1 MAVTE
6 TPAPRDAKAGT
17 RPPVW
22 ITGTVIALVIA
33 VVALVAIWGIAL
45 PITPPGVVCAAILP
59 PSAGCAGDARL
70 LPATV
75 WSLLITGA
83 VFATLLLGRRRSWG
97 ALAGVALTAIISFA
111 GCLATFHIRL
121 LLFA

>member
-22 ITGTVIALVIA
+22 IAGTAIALVIA
-33 VVALVAIWGIAL
+33 VIALVAVWGIAL
-45 PITPPGVVCAAILP
+45 PVTPPGGVCAAILP

-75 WSLLITGA
+75 WSLLIAGA
-83 VFATLLLGRRRSWG
+83 VFATLLLGRRRWWG
-97 ALAGVALTAIISFA
+97 ALAGIALTAIIGFA
-111 GCLATFHIRL
+111 GYLATSHIRL
-121 LLFA
+121 FLFA